1 MEQTGME
8 CSTRELESM
17 NISIDKNIPLLPDI
31 LKKYFN
37 SKTFSGRE
45 LKNYDLKETDVLFV
59 RSTTKVNE
67 SLLRKTPVKLVGTA
81 TSGTEHIDT
90 DYLKK
95 KGIQFGDAK
104 GCNANSVAE
113 YVVYSILKWH
123 FEYGNVLENKT
134 IGIIGFGNIGKL
146 VAKYSRLVGLNIL
159 INDEPLNDDG
169 YEYPDFVEHCDYKT
183 VFKKSDIITNHIPLT
198 YDGKYAT
205 ENLINNDL
213 LSLMKNDV
221 LFIHLSRGKIV
232 NEKDFLKICEKK
244 NITPVIDVWED
255 EPDFNTELL
264 NKCMLASAHTAG
276 YSRDGKLR
284 GVKAMLDLL
293 NEFTGSK
300 ITDEVLDAELS
311 EYEPLEKDKYNDLEL
326 IYNILRDKRN
336 FEYDFKMMKEIANLP
351 NNERNQQFDLIRK
364 NYPERRESL

>member
-1 MEQTGME
+1 
-8 CSTRELESM
+8 M

-31 LKKYFN
+31 LKNYFN

-45 LKNYDLKETDVLFV
+45 LKNDDLKESDVLFV

-113 YVVYSILKWH
+113 YVVYSFLKWH

-134 IGIIGFGNIGKL
+134 IGIIGFGNIGQL
-146 VAKYSRLVGLNIL
+146 VAKYSNLIGLNIL

-169 YEYPDFVEHCDYKT
+169 YEFPDFVNHCDYKT

-213 LSLMKNDV
+213 LNLMKNDV

-255 EPDFNTELL
+255 EPDINLKLL

-293 NEFTGSK
+293 YEFTGKK
-300 ITDEVLDAELS
+300 IYDNDLEHKLS
-311 EYEPLEKDKYNDLEL
+311 EYEPLGKDKYNDLEL
-326 IYNILRDKRN
+326 IYNILKEKRN
-336 FEYDFKMMKEIANLP
+336 FEYDYNKMKELASLSYND
-351 NNERNQQFDLIRK
+351 RKKKFDIIRRY
-364 NYPERRESL
+364 YPERRESL